1 MDNMINK
8 IVCIKGI
15 GHFENYEFSATKDG
29 WDGKL
34 KKVNVIY
41 APNGSGKTT
50 LSTILKSLNESS
62 LMLSKYKHTF
72 HSDESAY
79 LKLITDSVIEYKDD
93 SWSSSLSNLEVFD
106 INFIEDYLFMGSV
119 TKTNNKTNL
128 FKLILGERGSDY
140 KRIIKDRLRKIQRL
154 ELRNPQSVEEKEE
167 LEEEIKEEKSL
178 LDTEIKLFDNYSKTK
193 YKKFIKAV
201 NENLKK
207 FTTYIKLSE
216 ISHDDTTPYEM
227 FRIYM
232 IFDVY
237 GERVKFCLPAT
248 NQRIISAKYAL
259 SEGDKSTIA
268 LGIFLSRFTLEGTEK
283 KIIVFDDPLSSFD
296 YNRRSATITQLS
308 ILANDSAQFFLL
320 THDLHFAYDFYVK
333 NSFQY
338 PISLQIRKTRNGSRL
353 SFFDIQKE
361 YMDIT
366 RRNLCVLKDFR
377 DSGNAT
383 NLIDVVRSIRPALE
397 GVIKIKYFD
406 EIESNYWLGTIIERI
421 ANANPTDRINKLK
434 RVKEKLIQLNDYTQD
449 YHHDS
454 GNGQFL
460 NPNIEELKS
469 QVSVFFEALDEI

>member
-1 MDNMINK
+1 MINK
-8 IVCIKGI
+8 IVSIKRI
-15 GHFENYEFSATKDG
+15 GHFVNYEFSATKDG
-29 WDGKL
+29 WNGEL
-34 KKVNVIY
+34 KKINIIY

-50 LSTILKSLNESS
+50 FSTIMKSLKESS
-62 LMLSKYKHTF
+62 LMLSKFKHTF

-79 LKLITDSVIEYKDD
+79 LKLIADSVIEYKDD
-93 SWSSSLSNLEVFD
+93 NWTSFLSDLEVFD

-119 TKTNNKTNL
+119 TKANNKTNL
-128 FKLILGERGSDY
+128 FKLILGDDGLDY
-140 KRIIKDRLRKIQRL
+140 KKRINNILKKIERL
-154 ELRNPQSVEEKEE
+154 ENESSPSEEEKEAQQE
-167 LEEEIKEEKSL
+167 KIALEKSV
-178 LDTEIKLFDNYSKTK
+178 LDTEIKKFDIYSEKK

-207 FTTYIKLSE
+207 ITTYIRLSE
-216 ISHDDTTPYEM
+216 ISHDDTTLYEM

-248 NQRIISAKYAL
+248 NQKVITAKYAL

-268 LGIFLSRFTLEGTEK
+268 LSIFLSRFTLEGTDN
-283 KIIVFDDPLSSFD
+283 KIVVFDDPLSSFD

-308 ILANDSAQFFLL
+308 KLATDSAQFFLL
-320 THDLHFAYDFYVK
+320 THDLHFAYDFFEK
-333 NSFQY
+333 NSFQDS
-338 PISLQIRKTRNGSRL
+338 IITLQIRNASNGSRL

-361 YMDIT
+361 YMDNT
-366 RRNLCVLKDFR
+366 RRNLNVLKNFR
-377 DSGNAT
+377 DSGNAE

-406 EIESNYWLGTIIERI
+406 EIDANIWLGTIIEKITKAKSSNRI
-421 ANANPTDRINKLK
+421 YKLK
-434 RVKEKLIQLNDYTQD
+434 KVKEKLVQLNDYTQD

-460 NPNIEELKS
+460 NPNIEELKN
-469 QVSVFFEALDEI
+469 QVSVFFQALDDI